1 MTRKKDR
8 KTETLSLRLDPK
20 TKFMLE
26 FVARI
31 NGQTLTTIVER
42 SIRSSLGAVHT
53 GGNIPRDWTH
63 FWDPQE
69 GIRTLKLL
77 QCNEYPTTPDED
89 DLKKFVTIHWP
100 FFYASRT
107 FEEPHRVYVEIL
119 WPKIAQYRRIWGERR
134 NRDFWAAG
142 DAMAATLS
150 AAKVQPPEFPR
161 GIIVRKGQKPIRVRF
176 DQ

>member
-142 DAMAATLS
+142 DAMAAALS
-150 AAKVQPPEFPR
+150 AAKVQPPGFRR